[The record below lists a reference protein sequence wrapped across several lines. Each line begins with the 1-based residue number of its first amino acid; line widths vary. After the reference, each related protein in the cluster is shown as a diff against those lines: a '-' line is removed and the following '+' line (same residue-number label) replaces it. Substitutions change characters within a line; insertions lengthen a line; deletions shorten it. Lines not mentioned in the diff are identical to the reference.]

1 MSDTKELQVQENTAA
16 AELTKTGPAFSPDVD
31 IYETDAEI
39 VLLADIPGV
48 TPEALTID
56 LRDSV
61 LTLSGETITGEAK
74 NESELVSEFQSGN
87 YYRRFTLSEIIDQEN
102 INAQL
107 VDGVLHLT
115 LPKVAKATP
124 RKITV
129 TTGKT
134 S

>member
-31 IYETDAEI
+31 IYETDSEI
-39 VLLADIPGV
+39 VLLADMPGV
-48 TPEALTID
+48 TPDALTID

-61 LTLSGETITGEAK
+61 LTLSGETTGTDNKAE
-74 NESELVSEFQSGN
+74 VFSEFQSGQ

-107 VDGVLHLT
+107 IDGVLHLT

-129 TTGKT
+129 TTG
-134 S
+134 

>member
-16 AELTKTGPAFSPDVD
+16 AELTKTGPTFSPDVD
-31 IYETDAEI
+31 IYETDTEI
-39 VLLADIPGV
+39 VLLADMPGV
-48 TPEALTID
+48 TPDALTID

-61 LTLSGETITGEAK
+61 LTLSGETTEIETK
-74 NESELVSEFQSGN
+74 NETEIFSEFANGN

-107 VDGVLHLT
+107 IDGVLHLT

-129 TTGKT
+129 TTG
-134 S
+134 

>member
-1 MSDTKELQVQENTAA
+1 MSDTKELQIQENSAA

-31 IYETDAEI
+31 IYETDSEI
-39 VLLADIPGV
+39 VLLADMPGV

-56 LRDSV
+56 LRDSM
-61 LTLSGETITGEAK
+61 LTLTGETETDTVDK
-74 NESELVSEFQSGN
+74 ESVALSEFASGN

-107 VDGVLHLT
+107 IDGVLHLK

-129 TTGKT
+129 TTG
-134 S
+134 

>member
-1 MSDTKELQVQENTAA
+1 MSDTKDLQVQENTTAT
-16 AELTKTGPAFSPDVD
+16 ELTKTGPVFSPDVD
-31 IYETDAEI
+31 IYETDTEI
-39 VLLADIPGV
+39 VLLADMPGV
-48 TPEALTID
+48 TPDALTID

-61 LTLSGETITGEAK
+61 LTLSGGAAEAE
-74 NESELVSEFQSGN
+74 NEKASKVFSEFQTGQ

-107 VDGVLHLT
+107 IDGVLHLA

-129 TTGKT
+129 TTG
-134 S
+134 

>member
-1 MSDTKELQVQENTAA
+1 MSDTKELQVQENTTA

-31 IYETDAEI
+31 IYETDTEI
-39 VLLADIPGV
+39 VLLADMPGV
-48 TPEALTID
+48 TPDALTID

-61 LTLSGETITGEAK
+61 LTLSGGTTENK
-74 NESELVSEFQSGN
+74 NGKESEVFSEFQSGQ

-107 VDGVLHLT
+107 IDGVLHLN

-129 TTGKT
+129 TTG
-134 S
+134 

>member
-1 MSDTKELQVQENTAA
+1 MSDTKELQIQENSAA

-31 IYETDAEI
+31 IYETDSEI
-39 VLLADIPGV
+39 VLLADMPGV

-61 LTLSGETITGEAK
+61 LSLSGETAVIQTKSEA
-74 NESELVSEFQSGN
+74 EAVSEFTSGN

-107 VDGVLHLT
+107 IDGVLYLK

-129 TTGKT
+129 TTG
-134 S
+134 